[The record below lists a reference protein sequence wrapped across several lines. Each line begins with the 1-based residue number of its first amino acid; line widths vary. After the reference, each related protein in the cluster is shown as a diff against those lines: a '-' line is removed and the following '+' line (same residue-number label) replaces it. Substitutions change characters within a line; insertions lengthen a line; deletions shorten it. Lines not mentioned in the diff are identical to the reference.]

1 MAYDIDK
8 IKVGVVIYKKKKKAY
23 EENHKELP

>member
-8 IKVGVVIYKKKKKAY
+8 IKVGVVIYKKKKAY